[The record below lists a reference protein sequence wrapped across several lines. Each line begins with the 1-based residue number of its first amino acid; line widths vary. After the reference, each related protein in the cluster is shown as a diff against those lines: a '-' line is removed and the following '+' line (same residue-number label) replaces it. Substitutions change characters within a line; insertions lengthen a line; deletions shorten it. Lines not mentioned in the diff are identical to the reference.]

1 MIGSAGN
8 DGYNGNQGIHFRMMH
23 YRQSDPFGK
32 TRIFRVSSPERGRFE
47 VRADDDELLGSTQD
61 EVKAIWSAVL
71 AADMVSERGYRV
83 RVLVKRGDAFVEEYV
98 AKPQPLQAK
107 SA

>member
-1 MIGSAGN
+1 
-8 DGYNGNQGIHFRMMH
+8 MMH
-23 YRQSDPFGK
+23 YRQSEPFGR

-47 VRADDDELLGSTQD
+47 VRDDEDALLGNSND

-71 AADMVSERGYRV
+71 AADLVSERGYRV
-83 RVLVKRGDAFVEEYV
+83 RVLVKRGDAFIEEYV
-98 AKPQPLQAK
+98 AKPQPPAAR